1 MKTRSRSVG
10 IFYVCYCVGY
20 VSHATG
26 LYLFPPIHKTC
37 NSYSEPTTESF
48 VISPSSRAISSCQS
62 QQVSKMGSSTENRQK
77 DRVASQ
83 SGDAEEIGVGEKT
96 KKGGGMPIYARC
108 CTNGKVQRD
117 MYSEHSFIV
126 RALPCPAVSR
136 SRFSFLLRTAKGGG
150 PFPDDHFPEPTV
162 LRGESKNVKFEKPAA

>member
-1 MKTRSRSVG
+1 
-10 IFYVCYCVGY
+10 
-20 VSHATG
+20 
-26 LYLFPPIHKTC
+26 
-37 NSYSEPTTESF
+37 
-48 VISPSSRAISSCQS
+48 
-62 QQVSKMGSSTENRQK
+62 
-77 DRVASQ
+77 
-83 SGDAEEIGVGEKT
+83 
-96 KKGGGMPIYARC
+96 MPIYARC